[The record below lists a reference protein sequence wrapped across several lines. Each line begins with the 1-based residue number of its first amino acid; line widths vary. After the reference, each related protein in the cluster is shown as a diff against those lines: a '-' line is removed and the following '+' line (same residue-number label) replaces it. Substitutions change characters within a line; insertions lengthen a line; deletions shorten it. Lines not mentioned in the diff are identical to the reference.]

1 MAQVIVREKEKMK
14 VLRALLRDLRDLAPE
29 TALWLRLEK
38 ESITRSQ
45 A

>member
-1 MAQVIVREKEKMK
+1 MAQVIV
-14 VLRALLRDLRDLAPE
+14 RDLRDLAPE